1 MPPRHQGA
9 GGGLISRRQAWALAA
24 LTLMWGVNW
33 PMMKL
38 SLQGMTPLYFRA
50 STMSLGAA
58 WLFAF
63 VTLRGERMRP
73 SGREWAAI
81 ASLGLP
87 NVLGWHTLSIFG
99 VQELASG
106 RAAILGFTM
115 PIFTVLIG
123 AVFFGERITPRVRL
137 AVLCA
142 GTAIGLL
149 LWHEL
154 QRLSGR
160 PTGVAWML
168 SAALCWA
175 LGTVL
180 FRRAHLTLSPVVVTV
195 WMLLLGSGVLWA
207 LALTLE
213 PTPDPATFSTTLWI
227 SLAYGVLV
235 NYGVAQIIWFGMA
248 RNLPPATS
256 AMSIMA
262 IPLVGTLS
270 ATFILGESPHWQ
282 DWLAMVFVM
291 LAIASVLWPTRKPT
305 ASS

>member
-1 MPPRHQGA
+1 
-9 GGGLISRRQAWALAA
+9 
-24 LTLMWGVNW
+24 
-33 PMMKL
+33 MMKL

-63 VTLRGERMRP
+63 VALRGERMWP
-73 SGREWAAI
+73 VGREWQAI
-81 ASLGLP
+81 ATLGLT
-87 NVLGWHTLSIFG
+87 NVLGWHTLSVFG
-99 VQELASG
+99 VQDLASG

-123 AVFFGERITPRVRL
+123 AALFDERITRRVGL
-137 AVLCA
+137 AVVCVA
-142 GTAIGLL
+142 VAVGLL

-168 SAALCWA
+168 GAAICWA
-175 LGTVL
+175 IGTL
-180 FRRAHLTLSPVVVTV
+180 QIRRAHLTLSPMVLTV
-195 WMLLLGSGVLWA
+195 WMLLLGSAVLWA

-213 PTPDPATFSTTLWI
+213 PAPEPAGFSNTLWF
-227 SLAYGVLV
+227 SLAYGVLI
-235 NYGVAQIIWFGMA
+235 NYGVAQLIWFGMA

-256 AMSIMA
+256 AMSVMA

-270 ATFILGESPHWQ
+270 ATLIVGEIPHWQ

-291 LAIASVLWPTRKPT
+291 IAISSVLLPARSNVP
-305 ASS
+305 AQ

>member
-1 MPPRHQGA
+1 M
-9 GGGLISRRQAWALAA
+9 ISRRQLWALLA

-38 SLQGMTPLYFRA
+38 SLQGMTPLFFRA
-50 STMSLGAA
+50 STMSLGAV

-63 VTLRGERMRP
+63 VALRGERMWP
-73 SGREWAAI
+73 AGGEWRAI
-81 ASLGLP
+81 AVLGLT

-115 PIFTVLIG
+115 PIFTVLTG
-123 AVFFGERITPRVRL
+123 AALFGERITRRVAL
-137 AVLCA
+137 AMVCV
-142 GTAIGLL
+142 AIAVGLL

-160 PTGVAWML
+160 PVGVAWML
-168 SAALCWA
+168 SAAICWA
-175 LGTVL
+175 VGTL
-180 FRRAHLTLSPVVVTV
+180 QIRRAHLTLSPMVLTV
-195 WMLLLGSGVLWA
+195 WMLLLGSAVLWA
-207 LALTLE
+207 LALTFE
-213 PTPDPATFSTTLWI
+213 PVPQPTGFSARMWI

-235 NYGVAQIIWFGMA
+235 NYGMAQLIWFGMA

-270 ATFILGESPHWQ
+270 ATLIVGEMPHWQ

-291 LAIASVLWPTRKPT
+291 VAIASVLLPARPT
-305 ASS
+305 APAQSSP

>member
-1 MPPRHQGA
+1 M
-9 GGGLISRRQAWALAA
+9 ITRRQLWALLA

-38 SLQGMTPLYFRA
+38 SLQQLSPLYFRA
-50 STMSLGAA
+50 STMLIGAA
-58 WLFAF
+58 WLFVYVAA
-63 VTLRGERMRP
+63 RGERMRP
-73 SGREWAAI
+73 TGREWAAI
-81 ASLGLP
+81 AWLGLP

-123 AVFFGERITPRVRL
+123 AAFFGERITPRVRL
-137 AVLCA
+137 AVVCVAL
-142 GTAIGLL
+142 AIALL

-160 PTGVAWML
+160 PAGVVWML
-168 SAALCWA
+168 GAAASWA
-175 LGTVL
+175 LGTL
-180 FRRAHLTLSPVVVTV
+180 MFRRAHLTLTPMVVTV

-213 PTPDPATFSTTLWI
+213 PQPQPATFTPLMWT
-227 SLAYGVLV
+227 SLAYGALI
-235 NYGVAQIIWFGMA
+235 NYGLAQLIWFGMA
-248 RNLPPATS
+248 RDLPPATS
-256 AMSIMA
+256 AMSVMA

-270 ATFILGESPHWQ
+270 ATVIVGEVPHWQ

-291 LAIASVLWPTRKPT
+291 LAIASVLWPARKV
-305 ASS
+305 AAAQ